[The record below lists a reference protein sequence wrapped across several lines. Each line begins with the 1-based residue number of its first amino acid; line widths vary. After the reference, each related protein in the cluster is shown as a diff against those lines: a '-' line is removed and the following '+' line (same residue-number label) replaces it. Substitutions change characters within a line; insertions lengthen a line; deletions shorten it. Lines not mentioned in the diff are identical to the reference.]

1 MAAEYSKYSPYY
13 GTKLFGT
20 FLDVMQNRSIPKDS
34 LDVEYTID
42 SIYQYR
48 PDILAGDLYGNSN
61 LWWVFAARN
70 PDILK
75 DPIFDFY
82 PGQRIY
88 IPTREALNTALG
100 I

>member
-1 MAAEYSKYSPYY
+1 MTVEYAKTSPYY
-13 GTKLFGT
+13 TTERFGR
-20 FLDVMQNRSIPKDS
+20 FLDVLNFRVIPKNS
-34 LDVEYTID
+34 LDVVFTIN

-48 PDILAGDLYGNSN
+48 PDLLANDLYGKAQ

-70 PDILK
+70 PNVIK

-82 PGQRIY
+82 AGQIIY
-88 IPTREALNTALG
+88 VPNGDNLTAALG